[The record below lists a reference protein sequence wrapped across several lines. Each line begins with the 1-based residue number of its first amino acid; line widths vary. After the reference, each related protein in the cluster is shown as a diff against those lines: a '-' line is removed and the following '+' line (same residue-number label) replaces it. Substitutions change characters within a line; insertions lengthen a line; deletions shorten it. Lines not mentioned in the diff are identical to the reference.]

1 MIIDDI
7 AIMGI
12 MGFICASFFIL
23 GIIRAIT

>member
-1 MIIDDI
+1 MIVDDI

-23 GIIRAIT
+23 GLIRAIT